1 VGDTKPRN
9 HHFTRTFVL
18 LGELNRLRLVS
29 LEDGRVRSAAAL
41 HEGAYPSFRTRSL
54 ALAMSDDR
62 RDDLFGEGVEE
73 VGGVEGAAVNDESD
87 VLGNVALGVELTDC
101 SNKPVSNR

>member
-1 VGDTKPRN
+1 
-9 HHFTRTFVL
+9 
-18 LGELNRLRLVS
+18 
-29 LEDGRVRSAAAL
+29 
-41 HEGAYPSFRTRSL
+41 
-54 ALAMSDDR
+54 MSDDR